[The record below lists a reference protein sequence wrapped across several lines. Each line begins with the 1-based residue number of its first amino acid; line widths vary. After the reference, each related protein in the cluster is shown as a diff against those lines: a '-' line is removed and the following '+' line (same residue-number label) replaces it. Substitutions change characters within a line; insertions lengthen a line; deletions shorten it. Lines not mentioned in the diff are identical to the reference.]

1 MKTKQLENKLRLR
14 KSRLQVGEP
23 QLWQVKC
30 VLGLHNDAANARS
43 EYSGAGVGK
52 GGVGIGAGQASHLHG
67 QTCPKF
73 CHIFWLI
80 SKMQIIDVLA
90 DIGARPVAFFDKFAS
105 TARAAMC
112 SLQTFCGVEYHGSGG
127 LCTLPSCKTR
137 ASRCRSLCFPWTWRR
152 PLICLQLIRIV
163 DVGLLHGSEGHG
175 FTGPCYA
182 KLAFPFPAFVCASL
196 G

>member
-1 MKTKQLENKLRLR
+1 MCFGPAQWCSKCSLGIFRSRSRKRRSTSGSRTSQPPAWANVSEILSYFLVNFKNANHRCPGRHRSTSCRL
-14 KSRLQVGEP
+14 
-23 QLWQVKC
+23 
-30 VLGLHNDAANARS
+30 
-43 EYSGAGVGK
+43 
-52 GGVGIGAGQASHLHG
+52 
-67 QTCPKF
+67 
-73 CHIFWLI
+73 
-80 SKMQIIDVLA
+80 
-90 DIGARPVAFFDKFAS
+90 FDKFAS

-127 LCTLPSCKTR
+127 LFTLPSCKTR

-163 DVGLLHGSEGHG
+163 DVGLLHGSEGHC